1 MPEFSLFNTRIH
13 DHGHAYSYDTFTVS
27 RRLWQTHGAPPRARR
42 RRSAQPL
49 AEGVAL
55 RILPVGK
62 AVGHA
67 PADNRRRGGRRGKVQ
82 CSCRDLPCVSSS
94 CASIW
99 QQYTIPARPSQH
111 RFIRGLSPGVSQRL
125 FSHQRLFKK
134 TLRARGVCR
143 IYLTYTLKRPRY
155 LEDARSILVGSVSYF
170 ARREQPARRFLGS
183 VPRGSPRGSGSVPA
197 IPALSLRPSG
207 SAAARSSG

>member
-13 DHGHAYSYDTFTVS
+13 DHGHAYSYDTFMVS
-27 RRLWQTHGAPPRARR
+27 RRRWQTHGNPSRDAA
-42 RRSAQPL
+42 AQPS
-49 AEGVAL
+49 
-55 RILPVGK
+55 RS
-62 AVGHA
+62 
-67 PADNRRRGGRRGKVQ
+67 RRAW
-82 CSCRDLPCVSSS
+82 P
-94 CASIW
+94 CASFQSVRPLDMRPQTTDDAADGEVKFNTLAVICHVSVPHAH
-99 QQYTIPARPSQH
+99 QFGNSIPFPARPSQH

-125 FSHQRLFKK
+125 FSRQRLFKK

-170 ARREQPARRFLGS
+170 ARREQSARRFL
-183 VPRGSPRGSGSVPA
+183 GSVPA
-197 IPALSLRPSG
+197 IPALSPRPSG